1 MNTVDDMP
9 VIAVNSDKQ
18 LAELAD
24 AWSGLPALAL
34 DTEFM
39 RTNTF
44 YPKLGLLQISD
55 GENCYLIDPLEIGDW
70 NPLLALF
77 QLENLTFILHSA
89 GEDLVLLFTSL
100 GSVPAR
106 IFDTQIAAA
115 FLGYGFSLSYQAL
128 VKDELNKEIEK
139 DETRSDWLRR
149 PLSDSQLR
157 YAALDVRY
165 LHELMERSQA
175 DLIASNK
182 LDWFLGECEQQIRTA
197 LDTESPALWRDIYK
211 GVSNAWRLSPRGLT
225 LLQRLTYWREQQARR
240 KNRPRNWIAKDAEL
254 FTIASELAESGQFDL
269 AHLQQLKGVTPGLL
283 NRQGERL
290 MRAMQNPVDD
300 LPESITERLS
310 PPMPVEMRK
319 LIKGMQEITREVAE
333 ELRIAPE
340 LLARKRQI
348 LAVLEDYQ
356 NGGELVWSGDMA
368 GWRKDLLQEKF
379 AQLVT
384 ETA

>member
-1 MNTVDDMP
+1 MQSVDGMP
-9 VIAVNSDKQ
+9 VIAVNDDQQ
-18 LAELAD
+18 LADLTAEWAK
-24 AWSGLPALAL
+24 LPALAL

-55 GENCYLIDPLEIGDW
+55 GESCYLIDPLEITEW
-70 NPLLALF
+70 QPLRELF
-77 QLENLTFILHSA
+77 QLDTLSFILHSS

-100 GSVPAR
+100 GTVPSK

-128 VKDELNKEIEK
+128 VKEELDKDIEK

-165 LHELMERSQA
+165 LHQLMERLQA
-175 DLIASNK
+175 GLVATDKI
-182 LDWFLGECEQQIRTA
+182 DWFVGECEQQIRTA
-197 LDTESPALWRDIYK
+197 IDTESPALWRELYK
-211 GVSNAWRLSPRGLT
+211 GISNAWRLSPRGLT
-225 LLQRLTYWREQQARR
+225 LLQRLAYWREQQARR
-240 KNRPRNWIAKDAEL
+240 KDRPRNWIAKDAEL
-254 FTIASELAESGQFDL
+254 FIIASEMAQTQSLDL
-269 AHLQQLKGVTPGLL
+269 SHLQRLKGVAQGLL

-290 MRAMQNPVDD
+290 IKAMQKPVDD
-300 LPESITERLS
+300 LPESIDERLS
-310 PPMPVEMRK
+310 PPMPIEMK
-319 LIKGMQEITREVAE
+319 NLIKGMQSVTRDVAE
-333 ELRIAPE
+333 KLQIAPE

-356 NGGELVWSGDMA
+356 HTGNLSWTGDMS
-368 GWRKDLLQEKF
+368 GWRKSLLQEKF
-379 AQLVT
+379 EQLA
-384 ETA
+384 ERES